1 MKSSNLNKKMN
12 YYKFFSLYVQTSEE
26 TTCYQRSRETI
37 LNRAKKYYD
46 DNNEVLTGK
55 ARNKYRKLSEVEKNI
70 KREYGRTRYHNMS
83 EEKKERNTKGIP
95 KTLS

>member
-1 MKSSNLNKKMN
+1 MKNSNLNKKMN
-12 YYKFFSLYVQTSEE
+12 YYKFSSLYVQTSEE

-46 DNNEVLTGK
+46 DNNEVLTEK